1 MERNKHYNLNSMK
14 TKNKF
19 GNSYKFCDGGLDRF
33 ILQLQMELILTKKWT
48 SALNLIKL
56 CYQIK
61 IVSVFL

>member
-1 MERNKHYNLNSMK
+1 MK

-33 ILQLQMELILTKKWT
+33 VLQLQMELILTKKWT